1 MMSKACESRSSEL
14 SPVVKGRG
22 PVHWLALLCGA
33 LLSFL
38 TLAAGIWVLQD
49 YLDGHQPDTAAEDM
63 SNTSKHA
70 NPSSKLVFHPM
81 LGLLN
86 NSGLTTSSSSFSAL
100 MFAARQFSTRPDVS
114 LGTLPMHEVMA
125 VVGKMNH
132 SRNQTPVSVPISSSL
147 CAADGVTC
155 IALNQTAHLID
166 FNEFESG
173 EIEVRATI
181 GKWDDMIFQAT
192 CSPAEDSDCQL
203 ELQGNGDSEEVD
215 DAERDPSRQL
225 EVLSDSDSHEDDD
238 AAPRLLWGRRRRRR
252 RSPRCCPHGSCGHKD
267 LYRDFENRGWCSRK
281 CYATKNPDPSSC
293 GAGKNICCK
302 HKIVIIISFPSSSK
316 VQLADG
322 TSRQIAAL
330 KHGDQVSVLDD
341 AGNVRHESFL
351 VDLHKRTVEIAEYLE
366 LVHHWG
372 AIRIS
377 ANHLIYASGKMRPA
391 KDVNVG
397 DEIVWLPGQQKSPV
411 VSTITQIRTV
421 MDVGYH
427 APLTFSGNLFVD
439 GVLVS
444 CYALVHPPGI
454 NAYMQ
459 HSRILKPVI
468 DNAHAVIH
476 FLMYPLRLGYCLKV
490 HLAICR
496 IVPSICS
503 DELVY
508 GTEMNLHMY
517 ARLVKQSFD
526 VVFLT
531 GIF

>member
-1 MMSKACESRSSEL
+1 
-14 SPVVKGRG
+14 
-22 PVHWLALLCGA
+22 
-33 LLSFL
+33 
-38 TLAAGIWVLQD
+38 
-49 YLDGHQPDTAAEDM
+49 
-63 SNTSKHA
+63 
-70 NPSSKLVFHPM
+70 M

-86 NSGLTTSSSSFSAL
+86 NSVLTGSSSFSGL
-100 MFAARQFSTRPDVS
+100 MFAARQFNTGPDVS

-125 VVGKMNH
+125 VVGMMNH
-132 SRNQTPVSVPISSSL
+132 SRNQTPVSVPINSNL

-155 IALNQTAHLID
+155 IALNQTAHLRD
-166 FNEFESG
+166 FNEFENG
-173 EIEVRATI
+173 EIEVSATI
-181 GKWDDMIFQAT
+181 DEWDDMIMQAT

-215 DAERDPSRQL
+215 EAEHDPPRQL
-225 EVLSDSDSHEDDD
+225 EDLSDSGSQENDD
-238 AAPRLLWGRRRRRR
+238 APPRLLWCRRRRRRRRR
-252 RSPRCCPHGSCGHKD
+252 RSNKCCPDGWCGYNS
-267 LYRDFENRGWCSRK
+267 LYRAHDGRRVCARR
-281 CYATKNPDPSSC
+281 CYATRNPDPSSC
-293 GAGKNICCK
+293 TKQGQNAKTICCK
-302 HKIVIIISFPSSSK
+302 YKYYFVISFPSSSK

-322 TSRQIAAL
+322 TSKQIAAL
-330 KHGDQVSVLDD
+330 QHGDQVSVLDD

-372 AIRIS
+372 TIRIS
-377 ANHLIYASGKMRPA
+377 ANHLIYATGKMRPA

-397 DEIVWLPGQQKSPV
+397 DEILWLPGQQKSPV
-411 VSTITQIRTV
+411 VSTIKQIRTV

-444 CYALVHPPGI
+444 CYALVHPPAI

-459 HSRILKPVI
+459 QNRILKPVI

-476 FLMYPLRLGYCLKV
+476 FLMYPMRLGYCLKV

-496 IVPSICS
+496 VMPTICS

-526 VVFLT
+526 LVFLT
-531 GIF
+531 GMQ